1 MGMFDTLK
9 CEYPLPD
16 KIVQGDSFQTKSL
29 DCLLD
34 NYTICKD
41 GKLIL
46 HRQRHYEASVKKIT
60 IDFHGN
66 LRFYTSQGSR
76 ETDNYEWFEY
86 VARFTDGNLQWIKR
100 VELKI
105 KEEICHTTN

>member
-16 KIVQGDSFQTKSL
+16 KTVQKDSFQTKSL

-34 NYTICKD
+34 NYTISKR

-46 HRQRHYEASVKKIT
+46 HRQRHYEKTVKKIYL
-60 IDFHGN
+60 DFHGD
-66 LRFYTSQGSR
+66 LRFYTSTGSN
-76 ETDNYEWFEY
+76 EENNYEWFEY
-86 VARFTDGNLQWIKR
+86 IARFTEGNLQWIKR
-100 VELKI
+100 VEFEK
-105 KEEICHTTN
+105 